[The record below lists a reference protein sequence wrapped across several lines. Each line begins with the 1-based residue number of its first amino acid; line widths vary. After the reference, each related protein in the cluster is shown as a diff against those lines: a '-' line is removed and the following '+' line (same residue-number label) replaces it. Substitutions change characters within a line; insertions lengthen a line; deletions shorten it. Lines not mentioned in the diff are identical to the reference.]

1 MEKKLHYLE
10 AQLYSTKNV
19 KKQRNRFLIW
29 LSALNENLPIEK
41 RLSDTEIERIAS
53 FLAEVIRMG

>member
-1 MEKKLHYLE
+1 MEKNLHYLT
-10 AQLYSTKNV
+10 AQLYSTKNA

-29 LSALNENLPIEK
+29 LSALNENLPVEK

-53 FLAEVIRMG
+53 FKVE